1 VPTTHFE
8 RIARTP
14 QSEAWRIETDT
25 AVIGRVDLHFTGAK
39 AYGILI
45 VHTSVPEE
53 DIEELIADVD
63 ARLVSTADEYREDFV
78 VTVWRGTEF
87 GTYSEDDASD
97 FDDADDDT
105 DGEDDEEDAD
115 DRR

>member
-1 VPTTHFE
+1 MPTTHFE

-87 GTYSEDDASD
+87 GTYSEDDGGD
-97 FDDADDDT
+97 YEDDEPDEADDD
-105 DGEDDEEDAD
+105 
-115 DRR
+115 R